1 MSTCHEENQKIQF
14 TAGLPVIALAG
25 NPNCGKTTLFNLL
38 TGAHQHIGNWPGVTV
53 ERRSGNLSL
62 AGRKVSV
69 VDLPGVYS
77 LLGGG
82 GEDQTVARDFL
93 LDGQVDLIV
102 NIVDASNLA
111 RHLAL
116 TAELLEIGRPMVL
129 VMNMVDEAEAQGLE
143 VHTTELS
150 AALGLPVV
158 PMIARKGRGR
168 SELLGSLT
176 QTLKQAPHG
185 TPPAY
190 GLLIERALNVL
201 TILLPGGNP
210 ARRRF
215 EALRLLE
222 GSAEPADPGMQ
233 YALQQI
239 IAEVEDGSTEI
250 PADLIMD
257 RRFGWAQE
265 MAAMALRRNGNA
277 GMRQR
282 VTDLLDRVVLND
294 WLGVP
299 VFLLMLY
306 LVFVVSFSGGNVFL
320 DFFDQASA
328 AILIHGVGHVLL
340 ETGLPTWLISVAA
353 GGVGGGLNLVISF
366 IPPIGLTFLFLA
378 FLDDS
383 GYMARAAYAMDRLMR
398 RLGLPGS
405 ALVPMVIGFGC
416 NVPAI
421 MGSRI
426 IEDPRGR
433 ILTVLMQPF
442 MSCSARLTIY
452 MAFAVVFF
460 RNNGGQVVFAL
471 YVLGIIVALLTA
483 WLLGKTAMRGE
494 VLPFVMELPPYRL
507 PSFRSVFLQSWQRL
521 KVFIFR
527 VGRVIAVIGVVL
539 FILPGIGW
547 TDHGLR
553 STNINH
559 SLLAQGSRALVPI
572 FEPMGIHQDNWPA
585 ISGLVAGAAAKEIVI
600 GTLNGIYQRQNAAD
614 LLADYRDPDIAGQLW
629 DALNTIPANAVTFIT
644 TLDDPLGLSA
654 MESTFSAEQASG
666 AESATLQAIAAGFT
680 TLSAFTYLVFVLL
693 YVPCAST
700 MGALRREVGW
710 RWMIFSLLYGTGLAW
725 GASTVIYQTG
735 TFAEHPGSS
744 TAWIAGV
751 LAAFALLVIGLR
763 LYGQRSDM
771 LSKPFLNR
779 RASV

>member
-1 MSTCHEENQKIQF
+1 MSACHEENQKIPA

-38 TGAHQHIGNWPGVTV
+38 TGAHQHVGNWPGVTV
-53 ERRSGNLSL
+53 ERRSGNMSL

-102 NIVDASNLA
+102 NIVDASNLE

-116 TAELLEIGRPMVL
+116 TAELLETGRPMVL

-143 VHTTELS
+143 VLTTELS

-158 PMIARKGRGR
+158 PMVARKGRGR
-168 SELLGSLT
+168 SNLLGALT
-176 QTLKQAPHG
+176 QALKQAPHG

-190 GLLIERALNVL
+190 GLLIERALGAL
-201 TILLPGGNP
+201 TALLPGGNP
-210 ARRRF
+210 VRQRF
-215 EALRLLE
+215 DALRLLE
-222 GSAEPADPGMQ
+222 GSAEPADSGMQ
-233 YALQQI
+233 DALQQI
-239 IAEVEDGSTEI
+239 IAAVEDGSAET

-265 MAAMALRRNGNA
+265 MAATALRRNGHA

-282 VTDLLDRVVLND
+282 VTNLLDRVVLND

-306 LVFVVSFSGGNVFL
+306 LVFVVSFSGGNIFL

-340 ETGLPTWLISVAA
+340 EAGLPTWLISVAA

-378 FLDDS
+378 LLDDS

-398 RLGLPGS
+398 RLGLPGN

-460 RNNGGQVVFAL
+460 RNSGGQVVFAL
-471 YVLGIIVALLTA
+471 YVLGILVALLTA
-483 WLLGKTAMRGE
+483 WLLGKTALRGE
-494 VLPFVMELPPYRL
+494 ALPFVMELPPYRL
-507 PSFRSVFLQSWQRL
+507 PSVRSVFLQSWQRL

-527 VGRVIAVIGVVL
+527 VGRVIAVMGVVL

-547 TDHGLR
+547 TDQGLR
-553 STNINH
+553 STDIDH
-559 SLLAQGSRALVPI
+559 SLLAQGSRALVSV
-572 FEPMGIHQDNWPA
+572 FAPMGIHQDNWPA
-585 ISGLVAGAAAKEIVI
+585 ISGLIAGAAAKEIVI

-614 LLADYRDPDIAGQLW
+614 LMADYRDPDIARQLR
-629 DALNTIPANAVTFIT
+629 DALNTVPANAVTFIT

-654 MESTFSAEQASG
+654 MESTSSAEQASG

-710 RWMIFSLLYGTGLAW
+710 GWMIFSLLYGTGLAW

-735 TFAEHPGSS
+735 TFTEHPGSS

-763 LYGQRSDM
+763 LYGQRSDT
-771 LSKPFLNR
+771 LSKLSLNR
-779 RASV
+779 RALV

>member
-1 MSTCHEENQKIQF
+1 MSACHEENQKIPA
-14 TAGLPVIALAG
+14 TAGLPIIALAG

-38 TGAHQHIGNWPGVTV
+38 TGTHQQVGNWPGVTV
-53 ERRSGNLSL
+53 ERRSGSMSL
-62 AGRKVSV
+62 DGRKVSV

-82 GEDQTVARDFL
+82 GEDQAVARDCL
-93 LDGQVDLIV
+93 LDGPVDLIV
-102 NIVDASNLA
+102 NIVDASNLE

-116 TAELLEIGRPMVL
+116 TAELLETGRPMVL

-143 VHTTELS
+143 VLTTEIS

-158 PMIARKGRGR
+158 SMVARKGRGR
-168 SELLGSLT
+168 SDLLDSLT
-176 QTLKQAPHG
+176 QALRQAPHG
-185 TPPAY
+185 TPPPH
-190 GLLIERALNVL
+190 GLLIERALGTL
-201 TILLPGGNP
+201 TALLPDSNP
-210 ARRRF
+210 VRRRF
-215 EALRLLE
+215 AALRLLE
-222 GSAEPADPGMQ
+222 GSAEPADSGMEHT
-233 YALQQI
+233 LQQI
-239 IAEVEDGSTEI
+239 IAEVEDGSAET

-257 RRFGWAQE
+257 QRFGWAQE
-265 MAAMALRRNGNA
+265 MAATALRRNGHA

-282 VTDLLDRVVLND
+282 VTDLLDHVVLND

-299 VFLLMLY
+299 VFLLVLY
-306 LVFVVSFSGGNVFL
+306 LIFVVSFSGGNIFL

-328 AILIHGVGHVLL
+328 ALLIHGVGHALL
-340 ETGLPTWLISVAA
+340 ETGLPTWLISIVA

-366 IPPIGLTFLFLA
+366 IPPIGLTFIFLA
-378 FLDDS
+378 LLDDS

-398 RLGLPGS
+398 RLGLPGN

-433 ILTVLMQPF
+433 ILTVLIQPF

-460 RNNGGQVVFAL
+460 RSNGGQVVFAL

-483 WLLGKTAMRGE
+483 WLLGKTALRGE
-494 VLPFVMELPPYRL
+494 ALPFVMELPPYRL
-507 PSFRSVFLQSWQRL
+507 PSIRSVVLQSWQRL

-553 STNINH
+553 STDINH

-572 FEPMGIHQDNWPA
+572 FAPMGIDQGNWPA
-585 ISGLVAGAAAKEIVI
+585 ISGLIAGAAAKEIVI

-614 LLADYRDPDIAGQLW
+614 LMATYRDPDIAGQLW
-629 DALNTIPANAVTFIT
+629 GALKTIPTNAITFIT

-654 MESTFSAEQASG
+654 IESTASTQQASG

-680 TLSAFTYLVFVLL
+680 ALSAFAYLVFVLL

-710 RWMIFSLLYGTGLAW
+710 GWMIFSLLYGSSLAW
-725 GASTVIYQTG
+725 GASTLIYQTG

-744 TAWIAGV
+744 GAWIIGV

-763 LYGQRSDM
+763 LYGQRAAT
-771 LSKPFLNR
+771 LAKPSLNQ
-779 RASV
+779 RAPA